1 MKEIGPVIRISLLLM
16 IVCGLAYPLALT
28 SISQAVMPE
37 KSMGSLVYDKKG
49 EAVGSELIGQPFTD
63 PRYFNSRVSSIGY
76 DASGSESPNEA
87 PSNPVLL
94 KRVKTSIEKWK
105 RENPDVPVNQLP
117 IDLVTNS
124 ASGLDPDISPAGA
137 AAQIPRISRLTGI
150 SKKQLQQL
158 VEVHTKKASMFS
170 EARVNVLLLNIDLKE
185 KLTSGKS

>member
-76 DASGSESPNEA
+76 DASGSGSPNEA
-87 PSNPVLL
+87 PSNPALL

-105 RENPDVPVNQLP
+105 RETCQSTADRFGHKFRIGIRPRYQSCRSSSANSENQ
-117 IDLVTNS
+117 
-124 ASGLDPDISPAGA
+124 PADGNIEKTA
-137 AAQIPRISRLTGI
+137 AAIG
-150 SKKQLQQL
+150 
-158 VEVHTKKASMFS
+158 
-170 EARVNVLLLNIDLKE
+170 
-185 KLTSGKS
+185 